1 MSKTKAQVLE
11 DVALLRKQLRNAWAK
26 LGCRCIFNDQ
36 DEKIFEEPHCP
47 YHGVYQN
54 DPDGWDPIGDLQKAI
69 TARWWEEISKPEENF
84 KGGLADKY
92 GSAGEEDR
100 KRLQHQLEIWFADQ
114 GYTWEHK
121 ALKVTL
127 VKASAPR

>member
-1 MSKTKAQVLE
+1 MTNRLE
-11 DVALLRKQLRNAWAK
+11 APTRLEV
-26 LGCRCIFNDQ
+26 
-36 DEKIFEEPHCP
+36 
-47 YHGVYQN
+47 
-54 DPDGWDPIGDLQKAI
+54 
-69 TARWWEEISKPEENF
+69 SF

-127 VKASAPR
+127 VEYD

>member
-69 TARWWEEISKPEENF
+69 TARWWEEISKPEEKFN
-84 KGGLADKY
+84 AER
-92 GSAGEEDR
+92 GSYWRYWCHFCRPDR
-100 KRLQHQLEIWFADQ
+100 LI
-114 GYTWEHK
+114 
-121 ALKVTL
+121 
-127 VKASAPR
+127 PRRH